1 MIREIKPGNNLTGKG
16 SPKRHLVRRRL
27 IPIELTVEE
36 GEYLTF
42 SKKLPHNTKKVV
54 GFIVT
59 SDTPWEDEEEEEEEW

>member
-1 MIREIKPGNNLTGKG
+1 MICEVRSDNNLTGED
-16 SPKRHLVRRRL
+16 SPKKYLIRRRL

-42 SKKLPHNTKKVV
+42 SKKLPHNAKKVV

-59 SDTPWEDEEEEEEEW
+59 SDTPWDDEEEEW

>member
-1 MIREIKPGNNLTGKG
+1 MIREVRSENDLAGEG
-16 SPKRHLVRRRL
+16 SPKKCLIRRRL
-27 IPIELTVEE
+27 IPIELIVEE

-59 SDTPWEDEEEEEEEW
+59 SDTPWEDEEEEEEW